1 MAIWSN
7 KFHQAM
13 NTSAYDFNQSI
24 QIDAR
29 LLDADLRGSIVHAK
43 MLGNQEVLTPI
54 EADQLCQTLQVMR
67 EEYAAGKLVIDYSCE
82 DIHSFIEEELT
93 KRLGAIGKKNS
104 YRKKS
109 E

>member
-67 EEYAAGKLVIDYSCE
+67 EEYAAGAPAPKGRV
-82 DIHSFIEEELT
+82 
-93 KRLGAIGKKNS
+93 
-104 YRKKS
+104 
-109 E
+109 